1 MRAMFDGS
9 TTCVRAMFEC
19 SECML
24 SMCMCVFVRVCL
36 SVLANSGVMHSRAY
50 NVFYLMPNASS
61 SVISSFLTCA
71 RQAASS
77 AGGEVRA
84 RGVTA
89 SRLLGPP
96 KENRGKGIDTLE
108 TKCSI
113 FGGL

>member
-1 MRAMFDGS
+1 
-9 TTCVRAMFEC
+9 
-19 SECML
+19 ML
-24 SMCMCVFVRVCL
+24 AMCMCVFVRVCL

-50 NVFYLMPNASS
+50 NVFLSDAKCIVVCYLFLKHA
-61 SVISSFLTCA
+61 VITCA